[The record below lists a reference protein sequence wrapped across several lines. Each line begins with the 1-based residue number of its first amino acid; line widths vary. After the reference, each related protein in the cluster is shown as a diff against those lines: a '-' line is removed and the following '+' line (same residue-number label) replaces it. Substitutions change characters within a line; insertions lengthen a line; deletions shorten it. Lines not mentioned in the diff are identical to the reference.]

1 MAFKIAKVRSK
12 LFIPLVMSMVF
23 FLLGLIYT
31 VYRLQW
37 DHIDADAQSRLE
49 AFHKNYQSQLQNETD
64 LLNAFLVLL
73 KQDEKLQ
80 KAWLSGDRQAL
91 LKVALPIFEGMRQ
104 KSVITHFYFIS
115 PDKRC
120 FLRVHKPESFGDL
133 IDLTT
138 VDIAAHLGKPAN
150 GIEMGPYG
158 TVALRAVHPWY
169 FHGELQGYL
178 ELGEDVEQL
187 TARVSKLM
195 NMELLSVVD
204 KKYLDKAKW
213 EQGLRMSGRY
223 GNWDQ
228 YRNYVVVSTIND
240 RKYPGL
246 DRILDVSDKD
256 RYFLFRSD
264 GRVLSGG
271 FDASIDAAG
280 NIIGKFVLF
289 SDVSREERGIY
300 GLLLR
305 LGLLTLVVSGL
316 ALAFFDWYISRIH
329 FQQAVSPDENGAAAK
344 EPEKLDPVPGA
355 EK

>member
-1 MAFKIAKVRSK
+1 MAFKIAKVRRK
-12 LFIPLVMSMVF
+12 LFIPLVMSMAVF
-23 FLLGLIYT
+23 LCGLIYT

-37 DHIDADAQSRLE
+37 DHIQSDTVLRLD
-49 AFHKNYQSQLQNETD
+49 AFHKNYQSQIQNETD

-73 KQDEKLQ
+73 KEDEKLQ

-91 LKVALPIFEGMRQ
+91 LRDALPIFEGLRNR
-104 KSVITHFYFIS
+104 SRITHFYFITT
-115 PDKRC
+115 DKIC

-150 GIEMGPYG
+150 GVEMGPYG
-158 TVALRAVHPWY
+158 TVALRSVHPWY
-169 FHGELQGYL
+169 INGKLTGYI

-187 TARVSKLM
+187 TARISKLM

-204 KKYLDKAKW
+204 KKFLDKGKW

-228 YRNYVVVSTIND
+228 YRNYVVVSTNND
-240 RKYPGL
+240 RQYPGL
-246 DRILDVSDKD
+246 DRILEVSDKD
-256 RYFLFRSD
+256 RNFLLRSG
-264 GRVLSGG
+264 GRSLSGG

-289 SDVSREERGIY
+289 SDVTWEERSIY

-305 LGLLTLVVSGL
+305 LGAFTLVISGL

-329 FQQAVSPDENGAAAK
+329 FQQAVSPVEEQNVPEAK
-344 EPEKLDPVPGA
+344 DPEL
-355 EK
+355 